1 MPISIGQKLES
12 DFRNPLGLL
21 SDCHRRI
28 ERFDDAGSSHY
39 LGRGNS
45 RKTVFEVLR
54 IFIPAQP
61 PAPVASQ
68 N

>member
-28 ERFDDAGSSHY
+28 D
-39 LGRGNS
+39 
-45 RKTVFEVLR
+45 VLMMPDR
-54 IFIPAQP
+54 PTT
-61 PAPVASQ
+61 
-68 N
+68 